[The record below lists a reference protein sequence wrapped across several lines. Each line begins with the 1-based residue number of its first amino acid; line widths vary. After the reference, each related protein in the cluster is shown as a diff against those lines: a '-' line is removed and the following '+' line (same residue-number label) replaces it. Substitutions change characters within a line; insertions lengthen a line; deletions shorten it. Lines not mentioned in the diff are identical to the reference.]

1 MKVYLLIVG
10 VHVYL

>member
-1 MKVYLLIVG
+1 MKTYLLIVG

>member
-1 MKVYLLIVG
+1 MRTLIVG

>member
-1 MKVYLLIVG
+1 MKTYLLIDG

>member
-1 MKVYLLIVG
+1 MKAYLLIVG